1 LTEQQL
7 HSEVSRFANVLKRA
21 GVEKGDRI
29 ALYMPLIP
37 ELAISM
43 LACARI
49 GATHSVVF
57 GGFSSS
63 ALVDRIN
70 DAQCKVVVTADGGW
84 RRGKEVELK
93 AAWAEALRET
103 LPSNPCIAANR
114 PGRGIQMEP

>member
-1 LTEQQL
+1 
-7 HSEVSRFANVLKRA
+7 
-21 GVEKGDRI
+21 DRV

-37 ELAISM
+37 ELAIAM

-70 DAQCKVVVTADGGW
+70 DASCKLVVTADGGW
-84 RRGKEVELK
+84 RRGKEVKLK
-93 AAWAEALRET
+93 PAVDEALKET
-103 LPSNPCIAANR
+103 PSVHACIVVRRTAS
-114 PGRGIQMEP
+114 PQEMQEG